1 MSDLSLIMTA
11 AGSIVLLLFL
21 VMKARLHAVVAL
33 ILVSMVAGLA
43 AGMNPAISPPPSRKG
58 WVAPSVSS
66 R

>member
-43 AGMNPAISPPPSRKG
+43 A
-58 WVAPSVSS
+58 
-66 R
+66 